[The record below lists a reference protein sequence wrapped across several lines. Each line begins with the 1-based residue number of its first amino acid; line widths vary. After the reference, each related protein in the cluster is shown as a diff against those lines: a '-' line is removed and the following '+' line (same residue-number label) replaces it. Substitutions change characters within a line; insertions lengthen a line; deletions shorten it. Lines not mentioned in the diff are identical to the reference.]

1 VNDEWRATGLAG
13 VLVRRYPVHEDSRG
27 SFAEL
32 WRESWTSGMDL
43 RFRQANVSHS
53 REGVLRAMHFHLR
66 QTDFWIPLTGR
77 AFVALTDLRSGL
89 GGRASPPISETFVLE
104 VGEAALIP
112 AGVAHGF
119 LAMEPMQL
127 AYLVTTEY
135 DGTDE
140 HGFAWDDP
148 EAAISWPTRE
158 PILSDRDRGN
168 PSLAEALAAARGS
181 SG

>member
-1 VNDEWRATGLAG
+1 VNDGWQPTGLAG
-13 VLVRRYPVHEDSRG
+13 VLVRRFPVHDDGRG

-43 RFRQANVSHS
+43 RVRQANVSHS
-53 REGVLRAMHFHLR
+53 RQGVLRAMHFHLR
-66 QTDFWIPLTGR
+66 QADLWMLLKGR
-77 AFVALTDLRSGL
+77 AFVALTDLRPGL
-89 GGRASPPISETFVLE
+89 VGHAPSPISATLVLE
-104 VGEAALIP
+104 VGQAVVIP

-119 LAMEPMQL
+119 LAMDDLQL
-127 AYLVTTEY
+127 AYLVSTEY

-148 EAAISWPTRE
+148 EVAIPWPTRD

-168 PSLAEALAAARGS
+168 PRFAEALAAARGS
-181 SG
+181 TG